1 MNCDEIF
8 ESLSEFIDEELAAAK
23 CRELKVHL
31 EGCDNCQVVVD
42 TLRRTVTLYREVPA
56 PRLPEEARLKLHAV
70 IRVEGGLE

>member
-8 ESLSEFIDEELAAAK
+8 ESLSELIDEELVEAK
-23 CRELKVHL
+23 CREIRIHL
-31 EGCDNCQVVVD
+31 EGCDNCRVVVD
-42 TLRRTVTLYREVPA
+42 TLRRTVTLYHEVPA